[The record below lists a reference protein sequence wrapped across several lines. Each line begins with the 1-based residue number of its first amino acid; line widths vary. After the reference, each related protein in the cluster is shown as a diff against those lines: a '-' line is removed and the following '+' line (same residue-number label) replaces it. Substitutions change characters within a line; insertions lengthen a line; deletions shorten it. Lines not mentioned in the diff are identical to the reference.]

1 MKKED
6 TKKEDTFAI
15 VWVIICMA
23 WLILGLV
30 YSIKGMEIQSTK
42 CTIHAIIFYLFFMT
56 EVIIGRLRDIDH
68 RLRKLEEG
76 KADDES

>member
-6 TKKEDTFAI
+6 TKKEDTLAI
-15 VWVIICMA
+15 AWVIICMA
-23 WLILGLV
+23 WFIFGLV
-30 YSIKGMEIQSTK
+30 YSIKGMEAQSIR
-42 CTIHAIIFYLFFMT
+42 CTIHAAFFYLFFMT

-68 RLRKLEEG
+68 RLRKLEKG

>member
-6 TKKEDTFAI
+6 TKKADTFAI

-30 YSIKGMEIQSTK
+30 CSIKGMETQSIR
-42 CTIHAIIFYLFFMT
+42 CTIHAVIFYLFFMT